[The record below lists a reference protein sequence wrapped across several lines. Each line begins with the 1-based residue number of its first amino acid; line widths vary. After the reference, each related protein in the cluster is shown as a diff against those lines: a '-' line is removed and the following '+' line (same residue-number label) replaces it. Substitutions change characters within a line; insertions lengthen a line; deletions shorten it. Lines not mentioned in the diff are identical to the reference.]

1 LQFGEEIAEVT
12 AVNQA
17 ENEAT
22 VTRGL
27 YGSVPAAHPA
37 NVAVYLLNR
46 QEQLLSFVPGY
57 FRSAA
62 AVGYRHVFR
71 APNLRL
77 AAADLVLYNRI
88 GASQRGE
95 ALLTGS
101 TDQGLRTLSG
111 GQILLNVHG
120 YLAIEA
126 NAGNSIVL
134 ERQTVVRD
142 LFAFVQEAPAGG
154 VIELLLKLNGQ
165 PYRELVIEGG
175 NFTSVSFSGFN
186 SMPLPAGAVLS
197 LDILNVPSS
206 AAGVPGRDLTVC
218 IQI

>member
-1 LQFGEEIAEVT
+1 
-12 AVNQA
+12 
-17 ENEAT
+17 
-22 VTRGL
+22 L
-27 YGSVPAAHPA
+27 YGSTPVAHSAGVP
-37 NVAVYLLNR
+37 VYLLNR
-46 QEQLLSFVPGY
+46 QDQMLSFVPGY

-71 APNLRL
+71 SPNVRL

-88 GASQRGE
+88 GPSARGE

-126 NAGNSIVL
+126 SAGNSIVL

-142 LFAFVQEAPAGG
+142 IFAFVQEAPAGG
-154 VIELLLKLNGQ
+154 AIELLLKLDGQ
-165 PYRELVIEGG
+165 PYGELVIENG
-175 NFTSVSFSGFN
+175 NFTSASFSGFN
-186 SMPLPAGAVLS
+186 RWPLTAGAVLS

-206 AAGVPGRDLTVC
+206 AAGLPGRDLTVC